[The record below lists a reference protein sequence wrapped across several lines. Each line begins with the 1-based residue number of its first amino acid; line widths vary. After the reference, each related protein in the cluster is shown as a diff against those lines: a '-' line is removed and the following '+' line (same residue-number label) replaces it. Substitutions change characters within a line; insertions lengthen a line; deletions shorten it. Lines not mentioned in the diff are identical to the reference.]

1 MAQSTQQRGRT
12 PLMRQYYK
20 IKERHPKAILLFRM
34 GDFYESFDDDAKTVS
49 RLLGITLTERNNG
62 DADDVPMAGFPHHAL
77 DSHLPKLIRA
87 GLRVAICEQTED
99 ADNSSGKVV

>member
-1 MAQSTQQRGRT
+1 
-12 PLMRQYYK
+12 MRQYYK

-62 DADDVPMAGFPHHAL
+62 DADDVPMAGPAFAWPSA
-77 DSHLPKLIRA
+77 SRWRTPTTRA
-87 GLRVAICEQTED
+87 ERSWTAMWWRW
-99 ADNSSGKVV
+99 